1 MHLRKARLVLK
12 GKNKMKV
19 LIIIPLMLV
28 LPKALGIQPIN
39 LQKQPNFLKEYKENS
54 IDYTTC
60 DEVHDP
66 YGDPEYAT
74 SISDKRY
81 THKTLTST
89 TNQNEDE
96 DRILNIL
103 KVVICMYFVFILCLF
118 PLVTI
123 SILFQ

>member
-1 MHLRKARLVLK
+1 
-12 GKNKMKV
+12 MKI

-28 LPKALGIQPIN
+28 LPLAFGIQPIN
-39 LQKQPNFLKEYKENS
+39 LQKQPYYLQECKDSTDDK
-54 IDYTTC
+54 TC
-60 DEVHDP
+60 EEAQGQYD
-66 YGDPEYAT
+66 DPEYAT
-74 SISDKRY
+74 SISDKIY